1 VGRVRLFIRRE
12 YLRDVVISL
21 DELFKAVKQAA
32 VGSWRRQ
39 SAVDGLRLSVSVEH
53 GRICSD
59 SLLTVRLAQTANCK
73 LQTANCKLPSANC
86 QLDRMLLDLSP
97 LRVSRDYRLLFFGQL
112 VSFFGSM
119 MTFIVVPWQMYQLTE
134 SSAMVGLIYLA
145 EFVPMVV
152 LAFVGGA
159 LADFL
164 DKRKMLRITEIG
176 QTSVT
181 VILLLN
187 SLLPTPRIWVLFL
200 AVSMHAGLAALQ
212 RPAFESFIQKV
223 IPSELMSSV
232 MALNSIRYSVGAIVS
247 PAIAGIIATQLS
259 ASVAYSI
266 DLVTF
271 LASLA
276 AVFMLNHVPAP
287 ENADRPS
294 FAAIRKAWA
303 YAFSRQELV
312 GTYFIDIAAMFFAM
326 PQALYPALAVI
337 YGDKYVGFFPASI
350 ALGALAASLTSGW
363 TKNINRHGLL
373 VTTAAALWGVA
384 IIFFGLVDSIVLALF
399 FLAAA
404 GFFDMIS
411 GIFRGSIWNQTIPN
425 YLRGRLAS
433 IEMMSYLTGPMLGSA
448 KMGIVAEK
456 FGVKTALVSGGV
468 LCVVSVI
475 GAALFLPKF
484 LKYDGR
490 EGVKHKEFEESMR
503 MQNLDRDKP
512 IEDEMMRVSQ
522 SEF

>member
-1 VGRVRLFIRRE
+1 MF
-12 YLRDVVISL
+12 
-21 DELFKAVKQAA
+21 
-32 VGSWRRQ
+32 
-39 SAVDGLRLSVSVEH
+39 
-53 GRICSD
+53 
-59 SLLTVRLAQTANCK
+59 
-73 LQTANCKLPSANC
+73 
-86 QLDRMLLDLSP
+86 LDLSP
-97 LRVSRDYRLLFFGQL
+97 LKTSRDYRLLFFGQL

-119 MTFIVVPWQMYQLTE
+119 MTFIVVPWQMYQLTQ
-134 SSAMVGLIYLA
+134 SSAMVGYIYLA

-164 DKRKMLRITEIG
+164 DKRKMLRLTEVG

-181 VILLLN
+181 AILLLN
-187 SLLPTPRIWVLFL
+187 SLLPNPRIWVLFV
-200 AVSMHAGLAALQ
+200 AVALHAGLAAIQ

-223 IPSELMSSV
+223 IPPELMSSV
-232 MALNSIRYSVGAIVS
+232 MALNSNRNSVGAIVS
-247 PAIAGIIATQLS
+247 PAVAGIIATQLS
-259 ASVAYSI
+259 ASVAYGI
-266 DLVTF
+266 DLATF
-271 LASLA
+271 IASLI
-276 AVFMLNHVPAP
+276 AVFMLRHVPPP
-287 ENADRPS
+287 ENAERPS
-294 FAAIRKAWA
+294 WEGIKKAWR

-350 ALGALAASLTSGW
+350 AAGALVASLTSGW
-363 TKNINRHGLL
+363 TKNIHRHGLM
-373 VTTAAALWGVA
+373 VTIAAALWGVA
-384 IIFFGLVDSIVLALF
+384 IIFFGLVDSIVPALL
-399 FLAAA
+399 FLGAA

-456 FGVKTALVSGGV
+456 FGVKAALVSGGV
-468 LCVVSVI
+468 LCVVSVV

-484 LKYDGR
+484 LRYDGR
-490 EGVKHKEFEESMR
+490 EGVKQKEREEAAR
-503 MQNLDRDKP
+503 AELL
-512 IEDEMMRVSQ
+512 RVSEA
-522 SEF
+522 EF

>member
-1 VGRVRLFIRRE
+1 
-12 YLRDVVISL
+12 
-21 DELFKAVKQAA
+21 
-32 VGSWRRQ
+32 
-39 SAVDGLRLSVSVEH
+39 
-53 GRICSD
+53 
-59 SLLTVRLAQTANCK
+59 
-73 LQTANCKLPSANC
+73 
-86 QLDRMLLDLSP
+86 MLLDLSP

-119 MTFIVVPWQMYQLTE
+119 MTFIVVPWQMYQLTQ
-134 SSAMVGLIYLA
+134 SSAMVGYIYLA
-145 EFVPMVV
+145 EFVPMVA

-181 VILLLN
+181 AILLLN
-187 SLLPTPRIWVLFL
+187 SLLPQPRVWILFL
-200 AVSMHAGLAALQ
+200 SVALHAGLAALQ

-223 IPSELMSSV
+223 IPPELMSSV

-247 PAIAGIIATQLS
+247 PAVAGIIATQLS

-271 LASLA
+271 LASLT
-276 AVFMLNHVPAP
+276 AVFMLRHVPPP
-287 ENADRPS
+287 ENAERPS
-294 FAAIRKAWA
+294 LQAIKKAWK

-350 ALGALAASLTSGW
+350 AAGALTASLTSGW
-363 TKNINRHGLL
+363 TKKINRHGLF
-373 VTTAAALWGVA
+373 VTIAAVLWGVA
-384 IIFFGLVDSIVLALF
+384 IIFFGLVDSIVPALF

-456 FGVKTALVSGGV
+456 FGVKSALVSGGV

-475 GAALFLPKF
+475 GAAFFLPKF

-490 EGVKHKEFEESMR
+490 EGVKHRDREEAAR
-503 MQNLDRDKP
+503 AELL
-512 IEDEMMRVSQ
+512 RVSEG
-522 SEF
+522 EF

>member
-1 VGRVRLFIRRE
+1 
-12 YLRDVVISL
+12 
-21 DELFKAVKQAA
+21 
-32 VGSWRRQ
+32 
-39 SAVDGLRLSVSVEH
+39 
-53 GRICSD
+53 
-59 SLLTVRLAQTANCK
+59 
-73 LQTANCKLPSANC
+73 
-86 QLDRMLLDLSP
+86 MLIDLSP

-119 MTFIVVPWQMYQLTE
+119 MTFIVVPWQMYQLTQ
-134 SSAMVGLIYLA
+134 SSAMVGYIYLA
-145 EFVPMVV
+145 EFVPMVA

-181 VILLLN
+181 AILLLN
-187 SLLPTPRIWVLFL
+187 SLLPQPRVWILFL
-200 AVSMHAGLAALQ
+200 SVALHAGLAALQ

-223 IPSELMSSV
+223 IPPDLMSSV

-247 PAIAGIIATQLS
+247 PAVAGIIATQLS

-271 LASLA
+271 LASLT
-276 AVFMLNHVPAP
+276 AVFMLRHVPPP
-287 ENADRPS
+287 ENAERPS
-294 FAAIRKAWA
+294 WEGIKKAWR
-303 YAFSRQELV
+303 YAFSRQELL

-350 ALGALAASLTSGW
+350 AAGALVASLTSGW
-363 TKNINRHGLL
+363 TKKIQRHGLF
-373 VTTAAALWGVA
+373 VTIAAVLWGVA
-384 IIFFGLVDSIVLALF
+384 IIFFGLVDSIAPALL

-456 FGVKTALVSGGV
+456 FGVKTALVSGGA

-475 GAALFLPKF
+475 GAAFFLPKF

-490 EGVKHKEFEESMR
+490 EGVKEREREEAAR
-503 MQNLDRDKP
+503 AELL
-512 IEDEMMRVSQ
+512 RVSEG
-522 SEF
+522 EF